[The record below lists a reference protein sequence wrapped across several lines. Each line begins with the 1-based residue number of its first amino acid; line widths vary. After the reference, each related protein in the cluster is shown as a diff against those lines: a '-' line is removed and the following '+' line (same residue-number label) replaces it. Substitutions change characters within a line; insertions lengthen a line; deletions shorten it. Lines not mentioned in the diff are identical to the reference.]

1 MTTITIVDRTLMLVL
16 LVILANLTAHILSLV
31 VSGVLAAELD
41 PVETALQHVLTRG
54 NS

>member
-1 MTTITIVDRTLMLVL
+1 MSTIIDRTLTLVL
-16 LVILANLTAHILSLV
+16 LVILARLATHILSLV
-31 VSGVLAAELD
+31 VSGILAAALD